1 MARTELDRAV
11 LGSLFD
17 RLTDED
23 PQSGVNLPLSR
34 EESTR
39 RFRRSVQRD
48 LEQLLNTRRTMVPV
62 DARFGEVLESVHE
75 FGVPDTTGLPIATA
89 EGREQLTSELR
100 DAINRFE
107 PRLVNVVVRITE
119 SDQVNSPQ
127 VRFAVEATLRM
138 DPTPEQILFDTVLEV
153 SSSTFAVD
161 EGA

>member
-11 LGSLFD
+11 LGSIFD

-23 PQSGVNLPLSR
+23 PQSTVSSAVSR

-48 LEQLLNTRRTMVPV
+48 LEHLLNTRRTIVPV
-62 DARFGEVLESVHE
+62 AEHFTEVRRSVHE
-75 FGVPDTTGLPIATA
+75 FGVPDTTGVPIGTA
-89 EGREQLTSELR
+89 DGRERLTAELR

-119 SDQVNSPQ
+119 SDQINSPQ

-138 DPTPEQILFDTVLEV
+138 DPTPEQVLFDTVLEV
-153 SSSTFAVD
+153 ASSTFAVD